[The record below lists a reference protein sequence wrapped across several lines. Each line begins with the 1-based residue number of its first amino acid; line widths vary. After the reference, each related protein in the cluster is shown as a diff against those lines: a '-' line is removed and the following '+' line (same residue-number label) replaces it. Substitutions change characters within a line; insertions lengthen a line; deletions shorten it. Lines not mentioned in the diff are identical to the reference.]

1 MTVTK
6 QAGETELRALETDL
20 CTRARDIGLR
30 WRDCRGEKTDF
41 TTSSGETHG
50 HLHRRTK
57 AAYTKSRPSDLRTD
71 RKTKLQSFSKIINTG
86 NIFLILGVWK
96 DFFND
101 SSSLYPL
108 CQKRYKG
115 KKLIN
120 SLRQEL

>member
-6 QAGETELRALETDL
+6 QAGETELRALKTDL

-30 WRDCRGEKTDF
+30 WRDCRWERTDF
-41 TTSSGETHG
+41 TTSSAETHG
-50 HLHRRTK
+50 HLHRRTE
-57 AAYTKSRPSDLRTD
+57 AVYTKSRPSDLRTD

-96 DFFND
+96 DFLND
-101 SSSLYPL
+101 SSSLYPP